1 MLNSSRRQ
9 KGIKAR
15 RPKLE
20 TLEKRQL
27 FAGDIAGVT
36 AAAADATIKS
46 DLQAVYAAPV
56 AKTSVIEQTGN
67 KDGDVAMAADPRL
80 SQAVDQID
88 SILAAVGAEGNSF
101 DLGGVLSKL
110 GSKSVAG
117 HITPTPV
124 TTVDSAL
131 DSLFGNET
139 ESSSEGQTDPLGI
152 FISTLVGQAGADLGS
167 TGLPDFGGTATT
179 TVGIETLVGK
189 ASNSLV
195 SEYNGALSTVPDD
208 SSPLPE
214 HKHEDGNTS
223 SETAVKASNT
233 SEGSTTSWSDNITN
247 FVKGVAGALTMG
259 YSDFVD
265 SLDDPN
271 VFMFLYRWGIVKN
284 RDIGHLN
291 ENGSKLQDQIDWGAG
306 ASPDSNPDPTG
317 DPAAFLSI
325 ADLVAFEQQMR
336 DRSPVDPVGPDGGGE
351 ADAAR
356 FAQTVEL
363 NRWNMINPS
372 PEGEDG
378 SNGSGGHGTTTPL
391 PRANPLGNPPEP
403 ESGGSNPAPK
413 PLPPEPLSPIN

>member
-1 MLNSSRRQ
+1 MLKSSHRRTRKQ
-9 KGIKAR
+9 AR

-110 GSKSVAG
+110 GSKSVDG
-117 HITPTPV
+117 HITPTSV
-124 TTVDSAL
+124 STVDSAL
-131 DSLFGNET
+131 DSLFGNKTET
-139 ESSSEGQTDPLGI
+139 SSEGQTDPLGI

-179 TVGIETLVGK
+179 TAGIETLVGK

-223 SETAVKASNT
+223 NETAVKGSNT

-247 FVKGVAGALTMG
+247 FFKGVAGALTMG

-265 SLDDPN
+265 GLDDPD

-291 ENGSKLQDQIDWGAG
+291 ENGSKQQDQIDWGAG

-317 DPAAFLSI
+317 DPTAFLSI

-336 DRSPVDPVGPDGGGE
+336 DRAPADPVGPDEGGE

-356 FAQTVEL
+356 FTQTAEL

-378 SNGSGGHGTTTPL
+378 SNDSGGHGTTTPL
-391 PRANPLGNPPEP
+391 PRTNPLGNPPEP

-413 PLPPEPLSPIN
+413 PLPPEPLPPIN

>member
-1 MLNSSRRQ
+1 MLKTSHRRTRKQ
-9 KGIKAR
+9 AR

-20 TLEKRQL
+20 ALEKRQL

-110 GSKSVAG
+110 GFKSVDG

-124 TTVDSAL
+124 STVDSAL
-131 DSLFGNET
+131 DRLFGNET
-139 ESSSEGQTDPLGI
+139 ATSSEGQTDPLGI

-214 HKHEDGNTS
+214 HKHQDGNTAFAS
-223 SETAVKASNT
+223 WEETKARVEKEWEAFKESVKTKIEELNPFSWLGGSRPKPNPKPNSEN
-233 SEGSTTSWSDNITN
+233 EGN
-247 FVKGVAGALTMG
+247 
-259 YSDFVD
+259 
-265 SLDDPN
+265 
-271 VFMFLYRWGIVKN
+271 
-284 RDIGHLN
+284 
-291 ENGSKLQDQIDWGAG
+291 
-306 ASPDSNPDPTG
+306 SNPDPSG
-317 DPAAFLSI
+317 ESIRSAFLSI

-336 DRSPVDPVGPDGGGE
+336 DRAPADPVGPDGGGE

-378 SNGSGGHGTTTPL
+378 SNDSGGHGSTTPL

-403 ESGGSNPAPK
+403 ESGGSTPAPK
-413 PLPPEPLSPIN
+413 PLPPAPLPPIN

>member
-1 MLNSSRRQ
+1 MLKSSHRRTRKQ
-9 KGIKAR
+9 AR

-110 GSKSVAG
+110 GSKSDDG

-124 TTVDSAL
+124 STVDSAL

-139 ESSSEGQTDPLGI
+139 ATSSEGQTDPLGI

-179 TVGIETLVGK
+179 TAGIETLVGK

-214 HKHEDGNTS
+214 HKHEDRNTAFAS
-223 SETAVKASNT
+223 WEETKARVEKEWEAFKESVKTKIEELNPFSWLGGSRPKPNPKPNSEN
-233 SEGSTTSWSDNITN
+233 EG
-247 FVKGVAGALTMG
+247 K
-259 YSDFVD
+259 
-265 SLDDPN
+265 
-271 VFMFLYRWGIVKN
+271 
-284 RDIGHLN
+284 
-291 ENGSKLQDQIDWGAG
+291 
-306 ASPDSNPDPTG
+306 SNPDPSG
-317 DPAAFLSI
+317 ESIRSAFLSI

-336 DRSPVDPVGPDGGGE
+336 DRAPADPVGPDEGGE

-356 FAQTVEL
+356 FAQTAEL

-413 PLPPEPLSPIN
+413 PLPPEPLPPIN